1 MGTEKQHI
9 NQPRVLVVDDE
20 VAIQRF
26 LRSVLTAEGFSL
38 NITDNGAAAMSATA
52 MFKPDLIL
60 LDLGLPD
67 MDGVEVI
74 RRLREWSSVPIIVLS
89 VREQEDDK
97 VMALDA
103 GADDYLTKPFGMA
116 ELMARVRVALRR
128 AVQEAEPVYLVDDL
142 EVDLLRRKV
151 TLRGS
156 EVQLTPTEY
165 DLLRFLVTHAGK
177 VITHNQILMQ
187 LWGVA
192 YIDQPQVLR
201 VNISNLRHKIEVD
214 ASRPRFIIT
223 EPGVGYRFSS
233 GYGVKV
239 AK

>member
-1 MGTEKQHI
+1 MSNEKR
-9 NQPRVLVVDDE
+9 NVSQPRVLVVDDE

-26 LRSVLTAEGFSL
+26 LRSVLIAEGFLL
-38 NITDNGAAAMSATA
+38 NITDNGTAALSAAAL
-52 MFKPDLIL
+52 FKPDIIL

-74 RRLREWSSVPIIVLS
+74 KRIREWSSVPIIVLS

-97 VMALDA
+97 VTALDS

-116 ELMARVRVALRR
+116 ELMARVRVALRKS
-128 AVQEAEPVYLVDDL
+128 VQNSEPVFMLNDL
-142 EVDLLRRKV
+142 EVDLARRRV
-151 TLRGS
+151 TLRGA

-165 DLLRFLVTHAGK
+165 ELLRFLVVHAGK

-201 VNISNLRHKIEVD
+201 VNISNLRHKIEADV
-214 ASRPRFIIT
+214 SRPRFIIT

-233 GYGVKV
+233 IC
-239 AK
+239 

>member
-67 MDGVEVI
+67 MDGVEVM
-74 RRLREWSSVPIIVLS
+74 LS